1 MIVYAGKQF
10 WNDFNNGDEAL
21 FQDANRPR
29 DNDKFKIKP
38 WLQSEKQD
46 FRQSNKNIVT
56 KAPELIAEAAISAP
70 SGTTYY
76 FPPELIQKEKVWD
89 PWCVISKDWKIE
101 IVEDG
106 TYIIQ
111 ASCEF
116 RFSSTPSNW
125 YQYIEDVALLK
136 AKGGWTFTIQSK
148 MQWRACANTNNH
160 YDQLTAI
167 YSWWI
172 TKWTIFTVWAC
183 HTYSSSIT
191 LYEAISIQRLA

>member
-1 MIVYAGKQF
+1 MIVYTWKQR

-38 WLQSEKQD
+38 WVQSEKWD
-46 FRQSNKNIVT
+46 FRQSNKDINIRAT
-56 KAPELIAEAAISAP
+56 ELIAQQSITAS

-76 FPPELIQKEKVWD
+76 YPPELQQIEKVWD
-89 PWCVISKDWKIE
+89 PWCVISNDWKIE

-106 TYIIQ
+106 TYIVQ
-111 ASCEF
+111 AYCKF
-116 RFSSTPSNW
+116 RFSSTPSSW
-125 YQYIEDVALLK
+125 HSYIENVALLK
-136 AKGGWTFTIQSK
+136 AKNAWWFTIQAK
-148 MQWRACANTNNH
+148 AQGRVCANTAEH

-167 YSWWI
+167 YTWWCP
-172 TKWTIFTVWAC
+172 KWTIFTVWAC

-191 LYEAISIQRLA
+191 IDEAISIQRLA